1 MQLLHGILYHKVS
14 NIFYSYRKARA
25 YLHRQALTQKKIKK
39 NVLVV
44 RLEE

>member
-1 MQLLHGILYHKVS
+1 MVLVSFLYYIK
-14 NIFYSYRKARA
+14 KARA